1 MIMFRRHAHRNLD
14 EGQALLFVVVA
25 LAVGLAVGVNTALR
39 TFSSVSR
46 ISTSDTSSR
55 VLAAAEGGLE
65 QFLAYSSVDLA
76 SLSSECTSLDA
87 SDYDE
92 DSPCIVM
99 FNPVSTDSITARA
112 VVSVRGYMGDP
123 DDSYIYRVSVAPG
136 HLTTLN
142 LEGYSGSLQVCWS
155 GDTNLFAEYFTGTDI
170 SDWESHILCEG
181 ATCIHSDTASADDVS
196 NGVTTGSCPD
206 AGDTYVGYTFNIA
219 SSDDVQGLAVI
230 PLDNNAEIAFVPNS
244 EFPNPVAYEI
254 VSKGELLEDRTVKT
268 TRTVRAVKSLPFLPS
283 GFLFGI
289 YSSEGIHFTSD
300 YYGD

>member
-1 MIMFRRHAHRNLD
+1 MFKRRTQFKSD
-14 EGQALLFVVVA
+14 SGQALLFVVVA

-76 SLSSECTSLDA
+76 GLSSECTSLTA

-92 DSPCIVM
+92 DSPCVIT
-99 FNPVSTDSITARA
+99 FEPVSTDPITARA
-112 VVSVRGYMGDP
+112 VVSVRGYTGDP
-123 DDSYIYRVSVAPG
+123 DDNYIYRVSVAPG

-170 SDWESHILCEG
+170 DNWESHILCEG
-181 ATCIHSDTASADDVS
+181 TTCIHSETASSGDVS
-196 NGVTTGSCPD
+196 NGETTSTCSI
-206 AGDTYVGYTFNIA
+206 AGDDYVGYTFNIL
-219 SSDDVQGLAVI
+219 STDDVQGLAII
-230 PLDNNAEIAFVPNS
+230 PLDNRAEVAFVPNS

-254 VSKGELLEDRTVKT
+254 VSKGELLEDRAVKT
-268 TRTVRAVKSLPFLPS
+268 TRTVRAIKSLPFLPS

-289 YSSEGIHFTSD
+289 YSSDGVQFTGD
-300 YYGD
+300 YYETD